1 MRSSFLIILLICI
14 AFSKSEN
21 DIILSNMS
29 KEKNWI
35 YKYETSD
42 NISVYK
48 LNNDSFPII
57 KLSKELDNSYS
68 SIFQT
73 ILSIEKYDSIISNK
87 SFSTKQI
94 NKNNNSDTV
103 YVYQKI
109 KNIIPFIKNRQIIFK
124 LFKSSDNRLSWK
136 LLKSSDNL
144 FEEFCD
150 VCGQKDGA
158 VVHCS
163 IPSCKFK
170 FHPSCGK
177 KEGFYMCIERLSG
190 QNSEKIQ
197 LAAFCKKHTHKKR
210 SSKLTGKDVEIWLP
224 YEKRWS
230 KARVGYFRPRDN
242 IHTVAYHED
251 GVVEEIYT
259 KNGANIEAGFT
270 ILKIK

>member
-29 KEKNWI
+29 NEKNWI

-57 KLSKELDNSYS
+57 KLSKELDDSYS
-68 SIFQT
+68 NIFQT

-109 KNIIPFIKNRQIIFK
+109 TNIIPFIKNRQIIFK

-136 LLKSSDNL
+136 LLKGSDNL
-144 FEEFCD
+144 FEEFSNRSIKTLD
-150 VCGQKDGA
+150 SGA
-158 VVHCS
+158 GSWEIIDDKLIHYYYVDPKLNLPDF
-163 IPSCKFK
+163 I
-170 FHPSCGK
+170 
-177 KEGFYMCIERLSG
+177 INRAA
-190 QNSEKIQ
+190 EKSVINI
-197 LAAFCKKHTHKKR
+197 F
-210 SSKLTGKDVEIWLP
+210 KDV
-224 YEKRWS
+224 
-230 KARVGYFRPRDN
+230 
-242 IHTVAYHED
+242 
-251 GVVEEIYT
+251 
-259 KNGANIEAGFT
+259 
-270 ILKIK
+270 LKFSQSN

>member
-14 AFSKSEN
+14 VFSKSGN

-35 YKYETSD
+35 YKYKTSD

-109 KNIIPFIKNRQIIFK
+109 TNIIPFIKNRQIIFK
-124 LFKSSDNRLSWK
+124 IFKSSDNSLSWK

-144 FEEFCD
+144 FEEFSD
-150 VCGQKDGA
+150 KSIKTLDSGA
-158 VVHCS
+158 GSWEIIDDKLIHYYYVD
-163 IPSCKFK
+163 PKLNL
-170 FHPSCGK
+170 P
-177 KEGFYMCIERLSG
+177 GFIINRAA
-190 QNSEKIQ
+190 EKSVINI
-197 LAAFCKKHTHKKR
+197 F
-210 SSKLTGKDVEIWLP
+210 KDV
-224 YEKRWS
+224 
-230 KARVGYFRPRDN
+230 
-242 IHTVAYHED
+242 
-251 GVVEEIYT
+251 
-259 KNGANIEAGFT
+259 
-270 ILKIK
+270 LKFSQSD